1 MSQKKLHVEGITN
14 ELEGSSLFFNPSAKP
29 VAKSSL
35 MPTSDP
41 SALGNKPTSLK
52 GASKDAKLT
61 KRDSKRALVH
71 ASKKASLNES
81 LTASMPVNTQSSLD
95 DNQAGKPAGMHVRMQ
110 ANQENDYIET
120 IRKSVKKVGRE
131 ELYVRL
137 TPEEKD
143 ELRAVV
149 YQFNELYRRQGGK
162 TSENEVA
169 RIALRFLL
177 EEHKKEGELSLLS
190 IMEEALNA

>member
-1 MSQKKLHVEGITN
+1 MSQKKLQVEGITN
-14 ELEGSSLFFNPSAKP
+14 ELEGSSLFFKPSAKP
-29 VAKSSL
+29 ITKSSSI
-35 MPTSDP
+35 PTSDSP
-41 SALGNKPTSLK
+41 ALGNKPASLK
-52 GASKDAKLT
+52 EASKGAKLT
-61 KRDSKRALVH
+61 KQASKHALVH
-71 ASKKASLNES
+71 ASKKASMNES
-81 LTASMPVNTQSSLD
+81 LTAGMLVNKQPRLGE
-95 DNQAGKPAGMHVRMQ
+95 NQAGKPADVHERMH
-110 ANQENDYIET
+110 ANPKNDYIET

-143 ELRAVV
+143 ELRSVV

-177 EEHKKEGELSLLS
+177 EEHKKEGKLSRLS
-190 IMEEALNA
+190 IIEEALNA